1 MAWSDIAVSHVC
13 GCCAV
18 ACVQHHLGLMRNMEA
33 NRRTGGTIN
42 KNDLRDDAMDKYI
55 VPDGEGGEAAP
66 LVLDEVGG
74 GGNAGDD
81 GPSAGTGAANNDAA
95 DADHEAMLSEV
106 FGPAR
111 TTPTAPTAPTAPAG
125 RVRARVAHV
134 PVRGGDTRG
143 AWQGIYNKPAPARP
157 SWEDPIE
164 MDADGPFFTALL
176 PSWLLVCARG

>member
-1 MAWSDIAVSHVC
+1 MKESMKCAKTIAWNLLPQEIKNKIQDDWKKNGAW
-13 GCCAV
+13 
-18 ACVQHHLGLMRNMEA
+18 GLHIH
-33 NRRTGGTIN
+33 T
-42 KNDLRDDAMDKYI
+42 
-55 VPDGEGGEAAP
+55 PEAATP
-66 LVLDEVGG
+66 K
-74 GGNAGDD
+74 D

-164 MDADGPFFTALL
+164 MDADGPFFVALL